1 MRKSFTI
8 LSLSVV
14 LLLLRWDLAQAEW
27 FSDEQEKMGTR
38 VEVQLWSDDRAVA
51 EELIAQAMAELDR
64 IEALM
69 STYMDTSEMSRVNAS
84 AYAQPQKVTAELFGL
99 LKIAME
105 ISVATDGAF
114 DISYDSVG
122 QLYDFR
128 AGKHPDE
135 NQIAAQLE
143 NIDYHHVILDEAAQ
157 TVSFKTP
164 GVRINLGGIA
174 KGYSVERVIRL
185 LREAGVEHALATA
198 GGDTRIL
205 GDRRGKPWIVG
216 VRDPNQRDGIFTRIP
231 LDDEAISTSG
241 DYERFFEVGGVRYH
255 HILDPRTGYP
265 SKGCMTATVVA
276 THAEYADALA
286 TALCVLGPEK
296 GLALIEKLPR
306 VEAIV
311 VGLDGKAAAS
321 TGLQSSLIKPGS
333 KPKAAQVGK

>member
-1 MRKSFTI
+1 LRKSFTI

-241 DYERFFEVGGVRYH
+241 DYERFFIEDGKRYH
-255 HILDPRTGYP
+255 HIIRPTDGRPVEGVRSVSVIGPDGTVTDGLSTG
-265 SKGCMTATVVA
+265 
-276 THAEYADALA
+276 LF
-286 TALCVLGPEK
+286 VLGPEA
-296 GLALIEKLPR
+296 GLEVLKRFPGYEALFVTNDNFYYSE
-306 VEAIV
+306 
-311 VGLDGKAAAS
+311 GLS
-321 TGLQSSLIKPGS
+321 PE
-333 KPKAAQVGK
+333 